1 MLFSDVYKTLNTDRP
16 LEIKGTLP
24 NLDIDSWISTLS
36 DLPKIGTSKDLFDYD
51 IRFGEANIKVEKL
64 IAGGI
69 AFANTQIGV
78 TRNLDSWTGLFSNER
93 LIGQLELWDKE
104 SKPMAIHLDRLILDP
119 IPSEKQIFSGSDKPS
134 LVSKYSFS
142 SDLIR
147 ISEKI

>member
-1 MLFSDVYKTLNTDRP
+1 M
-16 LEIKGTLP
+16 P

-51 IRFGEANIKVEKL
+51 IRFGEGNIKVEQL

-104 SKPMAIHLDRLILDP
+104 SKPMAIHLKQCIFRLVPYLKI
-119 IPSEKQIFSGSDKPS
+119 IYEHNQQIGRQYTKENVQSCDFLGNKFFPLHFIS
-134 LVSKYSFS
+134 LKVKV
-142 SDLIR
+142 
-147 ISEKI
+147 